1 MFKHTDGFLP
11 FACCNFVNRLQGHG
25 LNEFVRD
32 VAMRYTDSNNP
43 NIRKASAITCC
54 QLFVQDPII
63 YQTSFHAIRVVGDVI
78 TKLLELGVAD
88 LDSDIRRTVLEALDS
103 RFDKHLGKPENIRS
117 MFLAVN
123 DSDFRVRQAA
133 IVIVGRLT
141 EVNPAHIF
149 PSLRKILVNLIMGIR
164 NSKNPKSQEDG
175 AKLVGLVIANA
186 SRLAK
191 PYCDTLVKILLPQA
205 RDSNNAVAATTIVA
219 IGQLASTGGTVLEPY
234 IPTIMP
240 TIVEALQDLSSLRKR
255 DAALHTLGQLA
266 SNSGYVIKPYMDF
279 PQLLDLLVNIIKT
292 EQQGAL
298 RKETIKLMG
307 MLGALDPYKH
317 QVHFP
322 TPPIPSFRSAC

>member
-1 MFKHTDGFLP
+1 
-11 FACCNFVNRLQGHG
+11 
-25 LNEFVRD
+25 
-32 VAMRYTDSNNP
+32 MRYTDSNNAK
-43 NIRKASAITCC
+43 IRKASAITCC

-88 LDSDIRRTVLEALDS
+88 LDSDIRRTVLEALDA

-117 MFLAVN
+117 IFLAVN
-123 DSDFRVRQAA
+123 DSEFRVRQAA

-219 IGQLASTGGTVLEPY
+219 IGQLASTGGTVLELY

-266 SNSGYVIKPYMDF
+266 SNSGYVIRPYMDF

-298 RKETIKLMG
+298 RKKTIKLMG

-317 QVHFP
+317 QVYLP
-322 TPPIPSFRSAC
+322 TSPIPSFRSAC